1 MTNVTKKSEYTG
13 DYDDKTLYLPGPTEV
28 REDVIEEMAQ
38 PMFGHRTDRMTDLY
52 TTIVE
57 DTKEFLDTDQDVII
71 LTASG
76 TEFWEATTLNLVGDK
91 MLVPTSGAFSERQA
105 NVAERLGK
113 MVDRIEYEWGQAVKP
128 DDIHDA
134 LESGE
139 YDAVGMVM
147 NETSTGVRNPVEEI
161 GDILGEYP
169 DTYFVV
175 DAISC
180 LGGDYIGVEE
190 NNIDCIFTSTQKAFA
205 MPPGLAV
212 CTVSDEAYEC
222 ELSKDSASWYG
233 GFQRCL
239 DYYDRKGQTHS
250 TPAIPIMLAYRK
262 QMKHMLEEGHEARDR
277 RHREMAEYTR
287 DWASEHFDLF
297 AEEGYESQTVTCV
310 ENTRG
315 IDVAETVEKVSE
327 EYDMAFSSGYGDLS
341 EESFRIGHMGEHTV
355 ESIRALTDAI
365 EDVAG
370 L

>member
-1 MTNVTKKSEYTG
+1 MTKKREYTG
-13 DYDDKTLYLPGPTEV
+13 DYPDKTLYLPGPTEV
-28 REDVIEEMAQ
+28 REDVIEAMCE
-38 PMFGHRTDRMTDLY
+38 PMFGHRMDRMTDLY

-57 DTKEFLDTDQDVII
+57 DTREFLDTDHDVVV

-76 TEFWEATTLNLVGDK
+76 TEFWEATTLNLVDDR

-113 MVDRIEYEWGQAVKP
+113 DVDRIEYEWGQAVKP
-128 DDIHDA
+128 GDVRDA
-134 LESGE
+134 LESGAD

-161 GDILGEYP
+161 GDLLGEYP

-180 LGGDYIGVEE
+180 LGGDYIDIEGHNV
-190 NNIDCIFTSTQKAFA
+190 DAIFTSTQKAFA

-212 CTVSDEAYEC
+212 CAVSDAAYER
-222 ELSKDSASWYG
+222 ELDKESASWYG

-250 TPAIPIMLAYRK
+250 TPAIPIMLAYRQ
-262 QMKHMLEEGHEARDR
+262 QMKHMLKEGHDARDR

-287 DWASEHFDLF
+287 EWAREHFDTF
-297 AEEGYESQTVTCV
+297 AEEGYESRTVTCV

-315 IDVAETVEKVSE
+315 IDVADTVETVSE
-327 EYDMAFSSGYGDLS
+327 EYDMVFSSGYGS
-341 EESFRIGHMGEHTV
+341 IGEESFRIGHMGEHTV
-355 ESIRALTDAI
+355 ESVRELTDAI

>member
-1 MTNVTKKSEYTG
+1 MTNQYRD
-13 DYDDKTLYLPGPTEV
+13 DYPEKTLYLPGPTEV
-28 REDVIEEMAQ
+28 REDVVDAMAE
-38 PMFGHRTDRMTDLY
+38 PMFGHRMDRMTDLY

-57 DTKEFLDTDQDVII
+57 DTKEFLDTDQDVIV

-76 TEFWEATTLNLVGDK
+76 TEFWEATTLNLVEDR

-113 MVDRIEYEWGQAVKP
+113 TVDRVEYEWGEAVKP
-128 DDIHDA
+128 EDIRDA
-134 LESGE
+134 LEASDEG

-161 GDILGEYP
+161 GDLLGDYP

-180 LGGDYIGVEE
+180 LGGDYVDIEGH
-190 NNIDCIFTSTQKAFA
+190 NIDCIFTSTQKAFA

-212 CTVSDEAYEC
+212 CTVSDAAYER
-222 ELSKDSASWYG
+222 ELGKESASWYG
-233 GFQRCL
+233 GFQRNL

-250 TPAIPIMLAYRK
+250 TPAIPLMLAYRK
-262 QMKHMLEEGHEARDR
+262 QMKHMLEEGHHERDR

-287 DWASEHFDLF
+287 EWAREHFDLYP
-297 AEEGYESQTVTCV
+297 EEGYESRTVTCV

-315 IDVAETVEKVSE
+315 IDVAGTVEAVSE
-327 EYDMAFSSGYGDLS
+327 EYDMVFSSGYGS
-341 EESFRIGHMGEHTV
+341 IGEESFRIGHMGEHTV
-355 ESIRALTDAI
+355 ESIRELTDAI